1 MAYKPKEQRTKACLS
16 STAFLFP
23 VLLVPLLSPLPSL
36 GGSVLEGFRCP
47 GHQMKVPDQPQVLY
61 YLICG
66 EEVLSEKKQQTKE
79 ISPKWVMRG
88 RGKGVSQHGL
98 FFVALLLLIVRTHLL
113 MCCSRLSLPPP
124 SSCYTYSKLSSQRET
139 MHGFNMSR
147 LVRDIILVD
156 QTRHL
161 WGLGYLLKSPLFRL
175 WNKVQCPFKINLQL
189 IVRKN
194 NTNFMLLKLW
204 NLSKLHFHKAQE
216 DHPGFKWFLLMA
228 VIRGDLPAC
237 TS

>member
-1 MAYKPKEQRTKACLS
+1 MSWSPNESARSTS
-16 STAFLFP
+16 S
-23 VLLVPLLSPLPSL
+23 V
-36 GGSVLEGFRCP
+36 
-47 GHQMKVPDQPQVLY
+47 
-61 YLICG
+61 
-66 EEVLSEKKQQTKE
+66 VLSYLWRGSAIWEKQQTKE

-124 SSCYTYSKLSSQRET
+124 SSCYAYSKLPSPPEKT

-189 IVRKN
+189 RVRKN

-228 VIRGDLPAC
+228 VIRGDLPAYA
-237 TS
+237 S